1 MRITNYIPGI
11 QGIASSGIATVN
23 APVNRRYHSVRVL
36 LTNAAGALTDAT
48 TIASLI
54 ELIVNGQ
61 VMRSGSPATFINLAK
76 LYGYTPATGE
86 VPFFFSEPWRNE
98 SPGSMEAT
106 SWDLYG
112 QSSFTIRIT
121 FLAPGG
127 GVGVQSILADFD
139 GKRNT
144 RRDSAG
150 NEVPFLAIVKQTD
163 LSVNAASGLNDVVT
177 IPTAYPLLRILAAV
191 SANAIS
197 KVELFGDGNA
207 KILESTKAENAL
219 MLNANGLAASNF
231 EFPLV
236 LDYDNRVLQ
245 GLKTSAIDYRVTT
258 SGALTLT
265 LSVHQLVNGFR

>member
-1 MRITNYIPGI
+1 MRTINYIPGI
-11 QGIASSGIATVN
+11 QGVASSGVATVN
-23 APVNRRYHSVRVL
+23 IPVNRRYHSLRVL
-36 LTNAAGALTDAT
+36 LTNAAGVLTDAT

-61 VMRSGSPATFINLAK
+61 VMRSGAPKTFIDLAK

-98 SPGSMEAT
+98 SPGAMEAT
-106 SWDLYG
+106 SWDLFG
-112 QSSFTIRIT
+112 QATFTARIT

-127 GVGVQSILADFD
+127 GVGVQSILGDFD

-144 RRDSAG
+144 RRDSNG
-150 NEVPFLAIVKQTD
+150 NEIPFLAIVKQTD
-163 LSVNAASGLNDVVT
+163 LAFNAASGLNDIVT
-177 IPTAYPLLRILAAV
+177 IPTSFPLLRIMADV

-207 KILESTKAENAL
+207 KILESTKAENAI
-219 MLNANGLAASNF
+219 MLNANGLAAASY

-245 GLKTSAIDYRVTT
+245 GLKTSALDYRVTT
-258 SGALTLT
+258 TGALTLT
-265 LSVHQLVNGFR
+265 LHVHQLANGYR